1 MSAPGTDAQSLGGK
15 TGPVLSAGLQRT
27 PLPGGGGGGG
37 ERTLPLPPP
46 RPPARPRAP
55 ARAGRGPRPSP
66 PAGARAGSDAPARD
80 VGGRPRRGRVEPS
93 EVSRLWRPG
102 QAGPRRPEPDVVVGV
117 GVWVLIP
124 ERWEAAWKP
133 VALRSPRSQPGIPSA
148 LERGRRGWCGSPGAC
163 SFASPGLLTQKL
175 ISAHSP
181 CARELHGRVHHLGRD
196 LPGSHL

>member
-27 PLPGGGGGGG
+27 PLPGGGGGGS

-55 ARAGRGPRPSP
+55 ARAGQGPRPSP

-133 VALRSPRSQPGIPSA
+133 VALRSPRSQPGVPSA
-148 LERGRRGWCGSPGAC
+148 LERGRRGRCGSPGAC

-181 CARELHGRVHHLGRD
+181 CARELHERVHHLGRD